1 MVFYMFLK
9 VYVNGLLHK
18 KIAIKSELKNLLQGF
33 VMKEKNQYKPVHI
46 TIFLS
51 SKENKALSIS
61 AERSGRNK
69 IQEAKL
75 RLADHLS
82 RFRSIA
88 ECDHVF
94 PLQVLNEEGLS

>member
-1 MVFYMFLK
+1 M
-9 VYVNGLLHK
+9 
-18 KIAIKSELKNLLQGF
+18 Q
-33 VMKEKNQYKPVHI
+33 EKTQYKPVHI
-46 TIFLS
+46 TIQLS
-51 SKENKALSIS
+51 SKENRALSQS

-75 RLADHLS
+75 RLTDHLG

-94 PLQVLNEEGLS
+94 PLHALSEDVMS